1 MGANEMKGG
10 AGYNTIIALNKAL
23 ERAYGSHYVDVRK
36 TLVEAYNPAIPYDVY
51 CYNQDIPPLSLRGD
65 SLHLNDAGYLVVA
78 KKVFENLSQ
87 LTNPVIH
94 VGSIN
99 YLLKN
104 PLKLNSTLQVDST
117 LTVLREINSGAI
129 SVTGGITSSGTR
141 EGFRINDDNAY
152 VGFHNG
158 AGTTRT
164 GYLQFN
170 AGGDVLLNGENSSA
184 ITIAGAPVKVLNQNF
199 SVAVGSTLLGSDVD
213 AGTGKLQVTGNA
225 SIVGNTNIVGNAT
238 VNGVLTVNNSGTL
251 VNAGGD
257 NNQYAIISGANK
269 TLSNGGNSG
278 QLFIVANDP
287 TPSANFG
294 GSIGFGATYANGTSA
309 VAINAA
315 IRSGRE
321 DGVSGNYGGYFAIH
335 TRPNGGNILERFRIT
350 PSGNTLIGSTT
361 DAGTGKLQVEGNA
374 SITGVVKYS
383 FATLTADANIFATN
397 TNVTGG
403 TNFTLPDA
411 TVNAGVEYT
420 VINSTSSTL
429 NINAAMSQLIGNFTT
444 STTFSMLTET
454 SNTFLSN
461 GTKWLLK

>member
-1 MGANEMKGG
+1 MKKTLTLVFIFSFLLAKSQSWNNQPGTFSRPSGMWPLTVLKLPSDTATNKTGLAQLGQVIYFGNGVYWQNIKTQIDDTSIVQINRGGTSSSTASVARDSLGVPYAKVYDLVGKFIIACWGDSFTQGAGSSGGANLDYPNQLSNISGFSNYNGGIGGQSSGQIRDRMLADIPKHGYPTIIWAGRNDYTDTTNVKTYINDMVLALGNNPNYIVLSILNGSMGANEMKGG

-87 LTNPVIH
+87 LTNPVVH

-225 SIVGNTNIVGNAT
+225 SIVGNTNIVGNET
-238 VNGVLTVNNSGTL
+238 VNGVL
-251 VNAGGD
+251 
-257 NNQYAIISGANK
+257 
-269 TLSNGGNSG
+269 
-278 QLFIVANDP
+278 
-287 TPSANFG
+287 
-294 GSIGFGATYANGTSA
+294 
-309 VAINAA
+309 
-315 IRSGRE
+315 
-321 DGVSGNYGGYFAIH
+321 
-335 TRPNGGNILERFRIT
+335 
-350 PSGNTLIGSTT
+350 NTM
-361 DAGTGKLQVEGNA
+361 N
-374 SITGVVKYS
+374 
-383 FATLTADANIFATN
+383 
-397 TNVTGG
+397 
-403 TNFTLPDA
+403 
-411 TVNAGVEYT
+411 
-420 VINSTSSTL
+420 
-429 NINAAMSQLIGNFTT
+429 
-444 STTFSMLTET
+444 
-454 SNTFLSN
+454 
-461 GTKWLLK
+461 